1 VRLGVFSTGAWLR
14 ENGAGLVLAAGMDF
28 FIPFEAVTMKM
39 IKGLLICLCLL
50 ACDAQTKGGG
60 GVDMPAFSL
69 PTAIDGSMVASEQY
83 QGKVMLITFFAT
95 WCPPCLQE
103 IPTLK
108 ELQAKFQQQGFSVV
122 ALSVDEGGSDAVA
135 QLVRQARI
143 NYPVLM
149 ANRSTTRDFG
159 NVVALP
165 TSFLVNKNGQVVKK
179 YPGYAT
185 RRLLER
191 DIESVL

>member
-1 VRLGVFSTGAWLR
+1 
-14 ENGAGLVLAAGMDF
+14 
-28 FIPFEAVTMKM
+28 MKT
-39 IKGLLICLCLL
+39 IKGLIIGLGLL
-50 ACDAQTKGGG
+50 ACAVQARG

-69 PTAIDGSMVASEQY
+69 PTAIDGAMVASENY
-83 QGKVMLITFFAT
+83 RGKAMLITFFAT

-122 ALSVDEGGSDAVA
+122 ALAIDEGGSDVVA
-135 QLVRQARI
+135 QLVRQAHI

-179 YPGYAT
+179 YPGYIT
-185 RRLLER
+185 RGLLER